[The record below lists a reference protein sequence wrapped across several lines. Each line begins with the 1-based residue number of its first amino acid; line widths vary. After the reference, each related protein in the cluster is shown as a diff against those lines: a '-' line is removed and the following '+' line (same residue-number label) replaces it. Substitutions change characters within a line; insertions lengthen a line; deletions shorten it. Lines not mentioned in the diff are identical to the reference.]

1 MARKRSR
8 MGLDHRRRDKGGEIR
23 HKSGKTRVGS
33 LRKTYGPGFAKK
45 YRADMHL
52 HTLLKRSRC
61 ESPRLPQEAPSVS
74 EARHFSWI
82 RTGKAST
89 CDHFF

>member
-8 MGLDHRRRDKGGEIR
+8 MGLDHRRRDKSGEVR
-23 HKSGKTRVGS
+23 HKSSKTRVGS

-52 HTLLKRSRC
+52 HTLLKRTRC
-61 ESPRLPQEAPSVS
+61 KSLHDYLRKHH
-74 EARHFSWI
+74 R
-82 RTGKAST
+82 
-89 CDHFF
+89 